1 MNDAPPAHFEDRRGS
16 FFHNLSV
23 VWVIPLLALA
33 MALAVAWQSYADR
46 GPIITIEFENGAG
59 IAPRETELRFRD
71 VSVGL
76 VERLTFSE
84 GLQSVIAEVRVH
96 KEVAAYVDS
105 GATFWTVTPEFS
117 TTGVSGLDTVLSGV
131 FIEGSW
137 DSEIGPPRTSFKG
150 LPRAPLY
157 RPGEGGLQI
166 ALRSP
171 PGGTLTADTPIHYR
185 GIEIGRVGEARIS
198 PEGNFAIA
206 EAVIYEPHGRLVTP
220 STRFWDAS
228 GFSFNIGAGGAE
240 LNFSSLASLVAGGIT
255 FDTFVSGGSPV
266 GDGSVFEVFA
276 SEADARNSAFNA
288 NESEVVD
295 VRAVFDENVEGLTIG
310 APVEFRGLRVG
321 SVVAVSGL
329 VDEEKFRDSRV
340 RLNVVMG
347 IQPARLGLQDDLTPE
362 ATLAFLQ
369 ERVEEG
375 LRVRLASGSILTGGL
390 KVELLLVEDAPPA
403 EIEVTEGTF
412 PALPTTDSNV
422 IDRGATVEG
431 VISRVNE
438 LPIESLLQSA
448 IDFMDSA
455 RSLIASDDLR
465 AAPEDLRLLLGD
477 LRGVVT
483 SDDVRQIPQSLNAAV
498 QRLDGILAQIEEE
511 QAVGRL
517 LSAID
522 ATTEAAD
529 AVGVSVEGVPEL
541 VEDLS
546 EVAGS
551 AATLPLEDLT
561 VQVTEILASADAVV
575 SAPATQELP
584 ASLAG
589 ALDELNRTLS
599 ELRAG
604 GAVGNVN
611 ATLASTREAADA
623 VALSARDLPALVDRI
638 TAVFD
643 EANATIAGY
652 NRGEALSRDA
662 QAALRDIS
670 QASAA
675 ITSLARLLERNPSA
689 LVRGR

>member
-1 MNDAPPAHFEDRRGS
+1 M
-16 FFHNLSV
+16 
-23 VWVIPLLALA
+23 
-33 MALAVAWQSYADR
+33 
-46 GPIITIEFENGAG
+46 
-59 IAPRETELRFRD
+59 
-71 VSVGL
+71 
-76 VERLTFSE
+76 
-84 GLQSVIAEVRVH
+84 
-96 KEVAAYVDS
+96 
-105 GATFWTVTPEFS
+105 
-117 TTGVSGLDTVLSGV
+117 
-131 FIEGSW
+131 
-137 DSEIGPPRTSFKG
+137 
-150 LPRAPLY
+150 
-157 RPGEGGLQI
+157 
-166 ALRSP
+166 
-171 PGGTLTADTPIHYR
+171 
-185 GIEIGRVGEARIS
+185 
-198 PEGNFAIA
+198 
-206 EAVIYEPHGRLVTP
+206 
-220 STRFWDAS
+220 
-228 GFSFNIGAGGAE
+228 
-240 LNFSSLASLVAGGIT
+240 
-255 FDTFVSGGSPV
+255 
-266 GDGSVFEVFA
+266 
-276 SEADARNSAFNA
+276 
-288 NESEVVD
+288 
-295 VRAVFDENVEGLTIG
+295 
-310 APVEFRGLRVG
+310 
-321 SVVAVSGL
+321 
-329 VDEEKFRDSRV
+329 
-340 RLNVVMG
+340 
-347 IQPARLGLQDDLTPE
+347 
-362 ATLAFLQ
+362 
-369 ERVEEG
+369 
-375 LRVRLASGSILTGGL
+375 
-390 KVELLLVEDAPPA
+390 LLVEDAPPA

-638 TAVFD
+638 SAVFD
-643 EANATIAGY
+643 QASATIAGY